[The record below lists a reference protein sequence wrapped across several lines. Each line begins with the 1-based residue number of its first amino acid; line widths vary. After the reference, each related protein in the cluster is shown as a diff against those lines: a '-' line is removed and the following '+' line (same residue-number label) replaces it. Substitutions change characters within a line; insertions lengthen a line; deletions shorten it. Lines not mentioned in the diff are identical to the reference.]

1 MVRQILIGILT
12 FETLLYRYLR
22 WPDGNDGD
30 GDGDGDGGGDG
41 DGSCS

>member
-30 GDGDGDGGGDG
+30 GGNISQFGFK
-41 DGSCS
+41 SALYI